1 MISFHG
7 KQYLILMLF
16 LLLLTGCGSRRYAK
30 KGLEFE
36 KAGFYEKAADM
47 YYISAV
53 KNPKNLKAQVGLKK
67 NGQIT
72 LDNKL
77 EAFMGYYNADDIKNA
92 VYKYVESEAFYEK
105 VKGTGIVLDFPEG
118 YDDNYQ
124 EVKTL
129 YLERRYKE
137 AYTQID
143 LEKFT
148 QGEEI
153 LNEILLLQPGYQN
166 AEELKNTAH
175 YEPIYRNAKGFL
187 AIEKYRSSYLKFREI
202 LSKLPNY
209 KDSKELSE
217 LALSKALI
225 TIAVVNFSNR
235 TNQKGIES
243 LLQSRIEKLITES
256 ESPFIKLV
264 DRDNSQQ
271 ILREQVLA
279 MEGKVDGINST
290 KAGKMLGIKALLT
303 GEVKQYNTNISN
315 LEKVEKRGFIKE
327 VIKAKDD
334 FKDSVIYKKDQYFEY
349 SQSNSLFCH
358 FQFKLISA
366 ESGEVMVTDALSVET
381 SDRIS
386 YASYEG
392 NKANLVPGYW
402 EFKDKPSEN
411 DIIQDTWTDRNELQK
426 LLAGRR
432 QLKTLDALSLEV
444 QKSISQQVV
453 LKIEKYDPER

>member
-1 MISFHG
+1 MISFRW
-7 KQYLILMLF
+7 KPYWILMLS

-77 EAFMGYYNADDIKNA
+77 EAFMGFYNADDIKNA
-92 VYKYVESEAFYEK
+92 VYKYVESVAFYEK

-118 YDDNYQ
+118 YNDNYQ

-129 YLERRYKE
+129 YLDRRYKE
-137 AYTQID
+137 AYAQID
-143 LEKFT
+143 LEKFA
-148 QGEEI
+148 QAEEI
-153 LNEILLLQPGYQN
+153 LNEILTLQPGYQN

-175 YEPIYRNAKGFL
+175 YEPIYRSAKDFL
-187 AIEKYRSSYLKFREI
+187 AIEKYRSSYLKFQEI

-209 KDSKELSE
+209 KDSKELSD

-243 LLQSRIEKLITES
+243 LLQSRIEKLITETK
-256 ESPFIKLV
+256 SPFIKLV
-264 DRDNSQQ
+264 DRSNSQQ

-279 MEGKVDGINST
+279 MEGKVDDPNSF
-290 KAGKMLGIKALLT
+290 KQGKMLGVKALLT
-303 GEVKQYNTNISN
+303 GEVKQYNINISQV
-315 LEKVEKRGFIKE
+315 EKVEKKGFIKE
-327 VIKAKDD
+327 VIKAKDG
-334 FKDSVIYKKDQYFEY
+334 FKDSVIYKKTQYFEY

-366 ESGEVMVTDALSVET
+366 ETGEVMVSDALSVET

-386 YASYEG
+386 YATYEG

-402 EFKDKPSEN
+402 EFKDEPSKN
-411 DIIQDTWTDRNELQK
+411 DLIKDDLIEKNKLNEQMVS
-426 LLAGRR
+426 RR

-444 QKSISQQVV
+444 QKSISHQVV